1 MSGQVSLNPL
11 VSVIIPNYNHAPFLK
26 ERIDSVLNQ
35 SFDNFEVIILDD
47 KSTDHSIEVI
57 ESYRNHEK
65 VVHIEYNSQ
74 NSGSTFKQWDK
85 GLKLAKGEWIWI
97 AESDDVAHPAF
108 LTSTMSSADSNTSLI
123 FTRSKIIDATGA
135 TGSFLGCD
143 YFPHPSFLNEL
154 DIHQGKINPIA
165 FITKEMYNFNH
176 IVNASS
182 VLFNKKCAPNIEKIM
197 SRFKLCGDWYFWI
210 KVIEKG
216 QINYID
222 KELNYFRTHELTV
235 RKSSENQIF
244 AYFEN
249 AEITK
254 YIYNLARS
262 KELKGKY
269 SDYLIYI
276 YFNRYDNQTR
286 KGTFIK
292 FLYTLS
298 PFGFR
303 SILIALKKRIS
314 NA

>member
-47 KSTDHSIEVI
+47 KSTDHSKEVI

-108 LTSTMSSADSNTSLI
+108 LSSTMSYADSNTSLI

-135 TGSFLGCD
+135 TGFFLGCD

-154 DIHQGKINPIA
+154 D
-165 FITKEMYNFNH
+165 
-176 IVNASS
+176 
-182 VLFNKKCAPNIEKIM
+182 KK
-197 SRFKLCGDWYFWI
+197 Y
-210 KVIEKG
+210 
-216 QINYID
+216 
-222 KELNYFRTHELTV
+222 
-235 RKSSENQIF
+235 
-244 AYFEN
+244 
-249 AEITK
+249 
-254 YIYNLARS
+254 
-262 KELKGKY
+262 
-269 SDYLIYI
+269 
-276 YFNRYDNQTR
+276 
-286 KGTFIK
+286 
-292 FLYTLS
+292 
-298 PFGFR
+298 
-303 SILIALKKRIS
+303 IS
-314 NA
+314 NAL

>member
-1 MSGQVSLNPL
+1 MLSNPL

-35 SFDNFEVIILDD
+35 TFNNFEVIILDD
-47 KSTDHSIEVI
+47 MSTDDSKEII
-57 ESYRNHEK
+57 ESFRNNEK

-97 AESDDVAHPAF
+97 AESDDVAHPEF
-108 LTSTMSSADSNTSLI
+108 LTSTMSFADNNTSLI
-123 FTRSKIIDATGA
+123 FTRSKIIDSAGER
-135 TGSFLGCD
+135 GFFLGRD
-143 YFPHPSFLNEL
+143 YYPHPSFLNEL
-154 DIHQGKINPIA
+154 NIHQGTIDPIV

-182 VLFNKKCAPNIEKIM
+182 VLFSKKSAPNIEKFM

-216 QINYID
+216 QIKYID
-222 KELNYFRTHELTV
+222 NELNYFRTHHSTV

-254 YIYNLARS
+254 YICNIARS
-262 KELKGKY
+262 KELKAKY

-292 FLYTLS
+292 FLNTLS
-298 PFGFR
+298 PFGLRAIF
-303 SILIALKKRIS
+303 IALKKRIS